1 MSTKQTEALKLA
13 LDWYDSGNE
22 NPDDFA
28 NMIKQVIA
36 LAQQPAQGCDYCNHP
51 QYAGTKCKNCGREQ
65 PAQDQG
71 QSCYCPECE
80 RLSKELAALKAQQ
93 QQEPVAVYVGETWC
107 GSVVRL
113 YEELPLET
121 PLYTSPPASKPW
133 VGLTEEEVDECYYWK
148 GRQWTTDELVRH
160 VEAKLR
166 EKNA

>member
-22 NPDDFA
+22 NPVDFA

-51 QYAGTKCKNCGREQ
+51 QYVGTKCKNCGREQ
-65 PAQDQG
+65 PAQQG
-71 QSCYCPECE
+71 CMRCNTPKKC
-80 RLSKELAALKAQQ
+80 ALYGCSPLTWPAEPPAQP

-121 PLYTSPPASKPW
+121 PLYTSPQPAQQQQGPW
-133 VGLTEEEVDECYYWK
+133 KCACGANLYIDIS
-148 GRQWTTDELVRH
+148 
-160 VEAKLR
+160 
-166 EKNA
+166 